1 MQPNL
6 TEEERD
12 CLAGYLA
19 GWADTVDALRM
30 QQYIQHGSVTTYEH
44 CMRVAA
50 ISFWLNRRM
59 NLGCD
64 EASLVRGAFLH
75 DFYLYDWHLPHP
87 EKGLHGFTHPAT
99 ALANAETR
107 YPLNDRERNVIRSHM
122 WPLTLLTPPRCRE
135 AAVVC
140 VADKLSSTT
149 ETLWERR
156 RPLEPAAQTAGRR

>member
-6 TEEERD
+6 TEEERE

-19 GWADTVDALRM
+19 GWADTADALRM
-30 QQYIQHGSVTTYEH
+30 QGFIQHGSVTTYEH

-59 NLGCD
+59 DLGCD

-87 EKGLHGFTHPAT
+87 EAGLHGFTHPAA
-99 ALANAETR
+99 ALANAEAR
-107 YPLNDRERNVIRSHM
+107 YSLNDRERNVIRSHM

-140 VADKLSSTT
+140 LADKLSSAA
-149 ETLWERR
+149 ETLFERR
-156 RPLEPAAQTAGRR
+156 AMTPAAQTAGRS

>member
-6 TEEERD
+6 TEEELK
-12 CLAGYLA
+12 CLAAYLD
-19 GWADTVDALRM
+19 GWADTADALRM
-30 QQYIQHGSVTTYEH
+30 RQYIQHGCVTTYEH

-50 ISFWLNRRM
+50 ISFWLNRRL

-75 DFYLYDWHLPHP
+75 DFYLYDWHEPHP
-87 EKGLHGFTHPAT
+87 EAGLHGFSHPAI
-99 ALANAETR
+99 ALANAEQR
-107 YPLNDRERNVIRSHM
+107 YTLNDRERNVIRSHM

-140 VADKLSSTT
+140 VADKMSSAT
-149 ETLWERR
+149 ETLFERQR
-156 RPLEPAAQTAGRR
+156 MIPPAQTSGQN

>member
-6 TEEERD
+6 TEEELKR
-12 CLAGYLA
+12 LAAYLD
-19 GWADTVDALRM
+19 GWADTADALRM
-30 QQYIQHGSVTTYEH
+30 RQYIQHGCVTTYEH

-50 ISFWLNRRM
+50 ISFWLNRRL

-75 DFYLYDWHLPHP
+75 DFYLYDWHEPHP
-87 EKGLHGFTHPAT
+87 EAGLHGFSHPAI
-99 ALANAETR
+99 ALANAEQR
-107 YPLNDRERNVIRSHM
+107 YTLNDRERNVIRSHM

-140 VADKLSSTT
+140 VADKMSSAT
-149 ETLWERR
+149 ETLFERQR
-156 RPLEPAAQTAGRR
+156 MIPAAQTSGRN

>member
-6 TEEERD
+6 TQEETQ
-12 CLAGYLA
+12 CLAGYLT
-19 GWADTVDALRM
+19 GWADTAEALRM

-50 ISFWLNRRM
+50 ISFWLNRRL

-87 EKGLHGFTHPAT
+87 EMGLHGFTHPAT
-99 ALANAETR
+99 ALANAEAR
-107 YPLNDRERNVIRSHM
+107 YSLNDRERNVIRSHM
-122 WPLTLLTPPRCRE
+122 WPLTLLNPPRCRE

-149 ETLWERR
+149 ETLLERS
-156 RPLEPAAQTAGRR
+156 RPLVPAAQAAGRH

>member
-6 TEEERD
+6 TEEELK
-12 CLAGYLA
+12 CLAAYLD
-19 GWADTVDALRM
+19 GWADTTDALRM
-30 QQYIQHGSVTTYEH
+30 RQYIQHGCVTTYEH

-50 ISFWLNRRM
+50 ISFWLNRRL

-75 DFYLYDWHLPHP
+75 DFYLYDWHQPHP
-87 EKGLHGFTHPAT
+87 EAGLHGFSHPAI
-99 ALANAETR
+99 ALANAEQR
-107 YPLNDRERNVIRSHM
+107 YTLNDRERNVIRSHM

-140 VADKLSSTT
+140 VADKMSSAT
-149 ETLWERR
+149 ETLFERQR
-156 RPLEPAAQTAGRR
+156 MIPAAQTSGRN